1 MTLTLTCNCRHCS
14 TSVLTGWS
22 EKREN
27 PEYLE
32 SRMLMVLLMH
42 CVNSSTV
49 VDPSKLITYSKY
61 NQNLSPTTYTVQTYQ
76 YTSTTKTVKTYHI
89 QQKQSKLIIYNKYIY
104 IQNLLHTTSKQF
116 LSHSYQSSVFLK
128 TSTGITTLK
137 SE

>member
-61 NQNLSPTTYTVQTYQ
+61 NQNLSPTTYTVKTYHILVQ
-76 YTSTTKTVKTYHI
+76 QKQLKLIIYNKNSQNSSYTTNTYTSKTYHI
-89 QQKQSKLIIYNKYIY
+89 QQVNSFYHNSKIRVKYKQI
-104 IQNLLHTTSKQF
+104 
-116 LSHSYQSSVFLK
+116 
-128 TSTGITTLK
+128 
-137 SE
+137 